1 MPILIDG
8 HNLIGQGSIPDVRL
22 TDADDEYK
30 LVLLLRRY
38 AARKRG
44 RRIEVVFDQGN
55 YGQPGTLNGYGV
67 KCLFARPPRSADHEL
82 IRRIRTI
89 KRRGEWQV
97 VTSDRAVAG
106 EARARGIAVISSQDF
121 ASRLLSRSLPTTA
134 APDAAADVEGAED
147 ADDALAY
154 KQRPPGPAEVQ
165 EWLRIFGVDSED
177 DASGC

>member
-44 RRIEVVFDQGN
+44 RRIEVVFDQGS

-82 IRRIRTI
+82 IRRIRAI

-121 ASRLLSRSLPTTA
+121 ASRLLSRSLPT
-134 APDAAADVEGAED
+134 PDAADAEGAEGV
-147 ADDALAY
+147 DDALAY
-154 KQRPPGPAEVQ
+154 KQRPPGRAEVE
-165 EWLRIFGVDSED
+165 EWLRIFGGDGED
-177 DASGC
+177 DASDC